1 MAYELKTKV
10 NDVSVE
16 GFLDKVEDEKKR
28 NDAFEVLKLM
38 KEVTGEKPK
47 MWGSS
52 IVGFGTYRYK
62 YASGQEGDWM
72 ITGFSPRKTSL
83 TLYIMPGFGRYEEL
97 MQKLGKYKT
106 GKSCLYINKL
116 TDVDLDILKT
126 LVKES
131 VDYMNKNNSVLNDM
145 KLG

>member
-131 VDYMNKNNSVLNDM
+131 VDYMNKKYNSA
-145 KLG
+145 

>member
-116 TDVDLDILKT
+116 TDVDIDVLKT

-131 VDYMNKNNSVLNDM
+131 VDYMKDKYV
-145 KLG
+145 G

>member
-38 KEVTGEKPK
+38 KEVTGEPPK
-47 MWGSS
+47 MWGAS

-116 TDVDLDILKT
+116 TDVDVDVLKT
-126 LVKES
+126 LIKES
-131 VDYMNKNNSVLNDM
+131 VDYMNKKYNS
-145 KLG
+145 

>member
-16 GFLDKVEDEKKR
+16 GFLNKVEDEKKR

-47 MWGSS
+47 MWGPS

-83 TLYIMPGFGRYEEL
+83 TLYIMPGFSRYEEL

-126 LVKES
+126 LIKES
-131 VDYMNKNNSVLNDM
+131 VDYMKE
-145 KLG
+145 KYAG

>member
-116 TDVDLDILKT
+116 TDVDLGILKT

-131 VDYMNKNNSVLNDM
+131 VDYMNKKYNS
-145 KLG
+145 

>member
-38 KEVTGEKPK
+38 KEVTGEPPK
-47 MWGSS
+47 MWGAS

-83 TLYIMPGFGRYEEL
+83 TLYIMPGFSRYEEL

-116 TDVDLDILKT
+116 TDVDVDVLKT
-126 LVKES
+126 LIKES
-131 VDYMNKNNSVLNDM
+131 VDYMNKKYNS
-145 KLG
+145 

>member
-16 GFLDKVEDEKKR
+16 GFLGKVEDEKKR
-28 NDAFEVLKLM
+28 RDAFEVLKLM

-83 TLYIMPGFGRYEEL
+83 TVYIMPGFDRYEEL
-97 MQKLGKYKT
+97 MSNLGKYKT

-116 TDVDLDILKT
+116 TDVDFDILKM

-131 VDYMNKNNSVLNDM
+131 VDYMNKKYNS
-145 KLG
+145 

>member
-16 GFLDKVEDEKKR
+16 GFLNKVEDEKKR

-83 TLYIMPGFGRYEEL
+83 TLYIMPGLGRYEEL
-97 MQKLGKYKT
+97 MPKLGKYKT

-131 VDYMNKNNSVLNDM
+131 VDYMNKKYNS
-145 KLG
+145 

>member
-16 GFLDKVEDEKKR
+16 GFLNKVEDEKKR

-116 TDVDLDILKT
+116 TDVDIDVLKT

-131 VDYMNKNNSVLNDM
+131 VDYMNKKYNS
-145 KLG
+145 

>member
-16 GFLDKVEDEKKR
+16 GFLNKVEDEKKR

-83 TLYIMPGFGRYEEL
+83 TVYIMPGFDRYEEL
-97 MQKLGKYKT
+97 MSNLGKYKT

-116 TDVDLDILKT
+116 TDVDFDILKM

-131 VDYMNKNNSVLNDM
+131 VDYMNKKYNS
-145 KLG
+145 

>member
-97 MQKLGKYKT
+97 MQKLG
-106 GKSCLYINKL
+106 
-116 TDVDLDILKT
+116 
-126 LVKES
+126 
-131 VDYMNKNNSVLNDM
+131 
-145 KLG
+145 

>member
-38 KEVTGEKPK
+38 KEVTGEPPK
-47 MWGSS
+47 MWGAS

-116 TDVDLDILKT
+116 TDVDIDVLKT

-131 VDYMNKNNSVLNDM
+131 VDYMNKKYNS
-145 KLG
+145 

>member
-116 TDVDLDILKT
+116 TDVDLGILKT

-131 VDYMNKNNSVLNDM
+131 VDYMNKKYNSA
-145 KLG
+145 